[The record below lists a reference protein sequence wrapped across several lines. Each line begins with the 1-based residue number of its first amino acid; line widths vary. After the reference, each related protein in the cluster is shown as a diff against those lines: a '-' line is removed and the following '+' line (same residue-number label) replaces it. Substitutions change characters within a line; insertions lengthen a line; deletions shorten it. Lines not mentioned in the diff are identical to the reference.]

1 MQVDNNYECAS
12 VFAKAR
18 RLINEHPHW
27 IQAEDLEGRARME
40 PRMCCVREHG
50 SRLLFTHCL
59 QVTECEVKA
68 CSSLDRL
75 RLAPCGT
82 LRSPCSNLR
91 AVFLIS
97 SFQRSQPSLLH
108 SVAGAILSCAL
119 LKCCFLRHSLP

>member
-27 IQAEDLEGRARME
+27 IQAEDLEGRARM
-40 PRMCCVREHG
+40 RCVREHG
-50 SRLLFTHCL
+50 SRLLLTHCL

-75 RLAPCGT
+75 RSAPCGT
-82 LRSPCSNLR
+82 LRSPCSNLT

-97 SFQRSQPSLLH
+97 SSQRSQPSLLR

-119 LKCCFLRHSLP
+119 LKCCFLGHSLP